1 MGRKP
6 HSKKYYVGDLC
17 YVLDDTTYED
27 LFGQVQG
34 DSLVT
39 GKFVTVKDGRKF
51 FLGSTAYGDGGY
63 LGSDGQEYCV
73 DSGTIGIAALE
84 DICLEEKFQH
94 RVPTNVDHPRAGKLY
109 HESLGHIHDMP
120 IKSFEKSTS
129 QGGWFKLGEITIV
142 TE

>member
-51 FLGSTAYGDGGY
+51 FLGS
-63 LGSDGQEYCV
+63 DGQEYCV

-109 HESLGHIHDMP
+109 HDSLGHIHDMP

-129 QGGWFKLGEITIV
+129 QGGWFRLGEITIV

>member
-1 MGRKP
+1 M
-6 HSKKYYVGDLC
+6 
-17 YVLDDTTYED
+17 LDDTTYED

-51 FLGSTAYGDGGY
+51 FLVRLLTATAV

-94 RVPTNVDHPRAGKLY
+94 RVPTNVDHPRV
-109 HESLGHIHDMP
+109 ESYIM
-120 IKSFEKSTS
+120 K
-129 QGGWFKLGEITIV
+129 V
-142 TE
+142 